1 MFCKFYWRY
10 LICFCCTPPSM
21 QTHVSLNW
29 ILKRAPSEISM
40 VIKIVNLKM
49 LAWCFDACE
58 VYEAVGRKKN
68 NKGTN
73 QFSNILKLI
82 FFLRAVT
89 HQGRC
94 WLSGMSSVQCY
105 FVMEKKMPPLCASS
119 PLQHRQ
125 GTRAVVVDSCDWQ
138 VV

>member
-58 VYEAVGRKKN
+58 KKKN

-94 WLSGMSSVQCY
+94 
-105 FVMEKKMPPLCASS
+105 
-119 PLQHRQ
+119 
-125 GTRAVVVDSCDWQ
+125 
-138 VV
+138 